1 MSIIKVFRAQPKDL
15 DEAAVIFNSYRI
27 FYGNKSDLKLAFHF
41 LKERLELHE
50 SYIFLSQMDEKIVG
64 FVQHYPFFSSVRA
77 ERLLVLNDLFVSPE
91 ARCKGVATALIRESI
106 NFARAES
113 CSGLLL
119 ETTDDNITAQA
130 LYKKMGW
137 KKEVGIKHYSFDL

>member
-1 MSIIKVFRAQPKDL
+1 MSIIKVFRVQSKDL
-15 DEAAVIFNSYRI
+15 DDAAVIFNSYRI
-27 FYGNKSDLKLAFHF
+27 FYGKKSDLTLAFHF
-41 LKERLELHE
+41 LKERLEFQE
-50 SYIFLSQMDEKIVG
+50 SYIFLSKMDGEIVG

-77 ERLLVLNDLFVSPE
+77 ERLLVLNDLFVSPK

-119 ETTDDNITAQA
+119 ETTDDNTTAQG
-130 LYKKMGW
+130 LYKRMGW

>member
-1 MSIIKVFRAQPKDL
+1 LSIIKVFRVQSKDL
-15 DEAAVIFNSYRI
+15 DDAAVIFNSYRI
-27 FYGNKSDLKLAFHF
+27 FYGKKSDLTLAFHF
-41 LKERLELHE
+41 LKERLEFQE
-50 SYIFLSQMDEKIVG
+50 SYIFLSKMDGEIVG
-64 FVQHYPFFSSVRA
+64 FVQNYPFFSSVRA
-77 ERLLVLNDLFVSPE
+77 ERLLVLNDLFVSPK

-119 ETTDDNITAQA
+119 ETTDDNTTAQG
-130 LYKKMGW
+130 LYKRMGW

>member
-1 MSIIKVFRAQPKDL
+1 MSIIKVFRAQSKDL
-15 DEAAVIFNSYRI
+15 GDAAVIFNSYRI

-41 LKERLELHE
+41 LKERLEFQE
-50 SYIFLSQMDEKIVG
+50 SYIFLSKMDGEIVG

-113 CSGLLL
+113 CSGLLI
-119 ETTDDNITAQA
+119 ETTDDNKTAQA
-130 LYKKMGW
+130 LYKKIGW

>member
-1 MSIIKVFRAQPKDL
+1 LSIIKVFRAQSKDL
-15 DEAAVIFNSYRI
+15 GDAAVIFNSYRI

-41 LKERLELHE
+41 LKERLEFQE
-50 SYIFLSQMDEKIVG
+50 SYIFLSKMDGEIVG

-77 ERLLVLNDLFVSPE
+77 ERLLILNDLFVSPE

-113 CSGLLL
+113 CSGLLI
-119 ETTDDNITAQA
+119 ETTDDNKTAQA
-130 LYKKMGW
+130 LYKKIGW
-137 KKEVGIKHYSFDL
+137 KKEVGIKHYYFDL